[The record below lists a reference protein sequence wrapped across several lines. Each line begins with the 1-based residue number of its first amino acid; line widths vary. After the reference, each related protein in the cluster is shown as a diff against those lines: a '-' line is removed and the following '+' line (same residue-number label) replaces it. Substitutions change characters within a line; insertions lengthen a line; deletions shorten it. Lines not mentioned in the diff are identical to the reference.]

1 MRNKKKQEEKEALEG
16 KGKKEDRRADLP
28 GGVTFVDRQR
38 EAAVSSDAD
47 IKKELRVSNQ
57 KSRSKP
63 TRQVSIR
70 SRQTGVYQTKAE
82 SFLIFSEVSNFP
94 TTKSIV
100 ISTKILSPLKRTFLN
115 PQVSGNSL
123 SSKIN

>member
-47 IKKELRVSNQ
+47 IKKELRVSNLTTTS

-63 TRQVSIR
+63 TRQVSIS
-70 SRQTGVYQTKAE
+70 SRQTGVSVYQGQVFPN
-82 SFLIFSEVSNFP
+82 FLGS
-94 TTKSIV
+94 
-100 ISTKILSPLKRTFLN
+100 
-115 PQVSGNSL
+115 
-123 SSKIN
+123 